1 MNSANDFDLPPS
13 YIHILKPSTGSAEP
27 SAGLLAPPPSP
38 SVNYRDRKRLS
49 QQLPQL
55 RPVGSY
61 AYRPLESPSVGLAQA
76 SQRLT
81 QEAALRAQ
89 RDRQHE
95 LQLHAHAE
103 VHGASR

>member
-1 MNSANDFDLPPS
+1 M
-13 YIHILKPSTGSAEP
+13 
-27 SAGLLAPPPSP
+27 
-38 SVNYRDRKRLS
+38 NYRDRKRLS